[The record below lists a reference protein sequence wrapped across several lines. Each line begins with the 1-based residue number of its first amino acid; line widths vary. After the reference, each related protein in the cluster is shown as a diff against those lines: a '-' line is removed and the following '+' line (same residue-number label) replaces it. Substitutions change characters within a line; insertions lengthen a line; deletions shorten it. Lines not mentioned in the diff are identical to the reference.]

1 MSLCIQKL
9 QSLIINHRYHIDD
22 ILAIIRPFVY
32 TYAVLKC
39 GRRSYQPLK
48 IALALDSVMLLTT
61 MARLV
66 RDEKKHGKKLKNLE
80 RRYMVRR
87 VWLAVLKYAMRD
99 PLFER
104 YTKPYIE
111 KVFQILRVN
120 PTIRA
125 IILSIMNYFR
135 YYTYI
140 A

>member
-1 MSLCIQKL
+1 
-9 QSLIINHRYHIDD
+9 
-22 ILAIIRPFVY
+22 
-32 TYAVLKC
+32 
-39 GRRSYQPLK
+39 
-48 IALALDSVMLLTT
+48 MLLTT